1 MPKPR
6 KRARSTEGN
15 REAEEDTERD
25 REIETGERPQILMV
39 KGKEEVGQFLNI
51 LQNHK

>member
-6 KRARSTEGN
+6 NRARSAEGN

-25 REIETGERPQILMV
+25 REIETDWRGETPKILMV
-39 KGKEEVGQFLNI
+39 KGKEEVG
-51 LQNHK
+51 